1 MGSAGSHQDEDMF
14 LAMLSPSQK
23 ARLLKRKLSPS
34 LSSSG
39 QQKNSPQKRLQRKPP
54 KGKLRTKLTA
64 VLPLIPKGYSMQGL
78 EARPTPQDDSKKFNG
93 KAERGALG
101 YTRTS
106 GLPCTDGLYADF
118 SFFAF
123 RPAEVAHD
131 FHLLDLHGRGYISRR
146 TLGMALAKQFTKYD
160 VVCTETL
167 YKLSATV
174 EDIWFIWEYAY
185 TSVEAITCEVYVQI
199 CYFLYRLPKIRGFP
213 YLLSYYLHDTNYSQC
228 LSADAFGN
236 ALTALYSISSTIIRN
251 KIRDYKKSH
260 RTSKKNTFSE
270 DDFVY
275 ICNSLKISARKQHL
289 IDHYLSKLQ
298 ILDSLPLLST
308 KYKLDPIAL
317 TQPNQYANL
326 DIANCV
332 RSALAYF
339 YSISGTVHTDCAL
352 TASNLKEF
360 NRMRTKDFICRIC
373 EEYQSYSN
381 SISTSNNPLTRLSA
395 VGGSTTEGRSN
406 EDWSN
411 TSSGSTV
418 EVLTPLFKIVD
429 EDFKVS
435 TVCTT
440 DANNGKLD
448 AVEVEYPNTPLGL
461 TMKISLG
468 LDAQDTLSE
477 TRSVIY
483 SFEVD
488 THGQLRR
495 IQPCDDKRTTGKYH
509 NKTATVK
516 DSLFRRL
523 GMIATVHV
531 TKGYAREMDFEGDSE
546 VIIAKSGSFCSYKD
560 ADRLQMITQ
569 FHAL

>member
-1 MGSAGSHQDEDMF
+1 MGLAGSRQDEDMF

-23 ARLLKRKLSPS
+23 ARLLKRKLS
-34 LSSSG
+34 SSSSSSS
-39 QQKNSPQKRLQRKPP
+39 QQKNSPQQCLQRKPP
-54 KGKLRTKLTA
+54 KDKPRTKLTA
-64 VLPLIPKGYSMQGL
+64 VLPLIPKGYSIQGL
-78 EARPTPQDDSKKFNG
+78 EARSTSQDDSKKSNG
-93 KAERGALG
+93 RAERGALG
-101 YTRTS
+101 HTRAS
-106 GLPCTDGLYADF
+106 GSLGTDGLYADF

-131 FHLLDLHGRGYISRR
+131 FHLLDFHGHGHISRR

-185 TSVEAITCEVYVQI
+185 TSVEVITCEVYVQI

-236 ALTALYSISSTIIRN
+236 ALTALYSISSTIVKN
-251 KIRDYKKSH
+251 KIRDYEKSH
-260 RTSKKNTFSE
+260 RTNKKNTFGE
-270 DDFVY
+270 DDFVH
-275 ICNSLKISARKQHL
+275 ICNSLKISAKRQHL
-289 IDHYLSKLQ
+289 VDQYLSKLQ
-298 ILDSLPLLST
+298 LLDSLPLLNT

-317 TQPNQYANL
+317 AQPNQCTNPGIT
-326 DIANCV
+326 DCV
-332 RSALAYF
+332 GSALAYF
-339 YSISGTVHTDCAL
+339 YSISGTIYNDCTL
-352 TASNLKEF
+352 TASNLREF
-360 NRMRTKDFICRIC
+360 NRIRTKDFICKVC
-373 EEYQSYSN
+373 EEYQSHTN
-381 SISTSNNPLTRLSA
+381 ISTSKNPLTRLSV
-395 VGGSTTEGRSN
+395 VGGSTIEGKRN
-406 EDWSN
+406 EDWSS

-429 EDFKVS
+429 EDFKAS
-435 TVCTT
+435 ASCTT
-440 DANNGKLD
+440 EAKNGKLD
-448 AVEVEYPNTPLGL
+448 TVEVEDPNTPLGL

-488 THGQLRR
+488 THGQLQR
-495 IQPCDDKRTTGKYH
+495 IQSCDDKRMTRKYQ
-509 NKTATVK
+509 NKTATMK
-516 DSLFRRL
+516 DALSQRL
-523 GMIATVHV
+523 SMIATVHV
-531 TKGYAREMDFEGDSE
+531 AKGYVREMDFEGDSE

-560 ADRLQMITQ
+560 ADKLQMITH